1 MLKNYKNIKIYIYY
15 SIYYTHMQNID
26 EKIIIS
32 IEGNIGVG
40 KSTFVEKVLKANW
53 ENCEIVPEPIDL
65 WNQITDPEGKNIL
78 HTFYSDIKRW
88 AYSFQN
94 VACITRMMK
103 MDETIRNSDNK
114 YIFLDRSLA
123 TDANVFEKMLYDSKN
138 INEQEHK
145 MYLLWYD
152 FYWKYVRDRNTN
164 KSIHIYLK
172 CDAEVCLDR
181 IKKRGRE
188 EEKGITLDY
197 LNDLNKYHDAWL
209 TSDNECAIVIDC
221 NEDFE
226 HNPERQSQMIQTI
239 RNRLDQI
246 MNTNQN
252 NKINITKHI
261 EIEHETNES
270 NEDI

>member
-1 MLKNYKNIKIYIYY
+1 MDNFN
-15 SIYYTHMQNID
+15 
-26 EKIIIS
+26 ERIIIS

-53 ENCEIVPEPIDL
+53 GNCEIVPEPIDL
-65 WNQITDPEGKNIL
+65 WNQITDESGRNIL
-78 HTFYSDIKRW
+78 HTFYSDIKRY

-103 MDETIRNSDNK
+103 MEETFRNSPNK

-123 TDANVFEKMLYDSKN
+123 TDANVFEKMLFDSGMMT
-138 INEQEHK
+138 EQEHK

-172 CDAEVCLDR
+172 CDAEICLQR
-181 IKKRGRE
+181 IQKRGRD
-188 EEKGITLDY
+188 EEKGITIEY

-209 TSDNECAIVIDC
+209 NSGTENAIVIDC

-226 HNPERQSQMIQTI
+226 HNPEKQIEMIQTI
-239 RNRLDQI
+239 RKRLDEI
-246 MNTNQN
+246 IGNEKNEEN
-252 NKINITKHI
+252 LVSKHI
-261 EIEHETNES
+261 EIIKEDETQEPNL
-270 NEDI
+270 I